1 MAGGHVFITLESMA
15 MVPGVSLQ
23 DERQDGLTSRIDGPL
38 GAVRALDGTCSFL
51 LWAPRAK
58 QVEVVL
64 LSPDRRTIP
73 MQPAARGYFTVT
85 AENIPAGSLYFY
97 RLDGN
102 NERPDPVSRFQP
114 RGVHGPSQV
123 IDTHFDWSD
132 STWRGIPLQKYV
144 LYELH
149 VGTFTPEGTF
159 DAVIP
164 RIAALKEL
172 GVTAIEIMPVAQF
185 PGGRNWGYDGVY
197 QFAVQDTYGGPTG
210 LKRLVNACHQQ
221 GMAVVLDVVYN
232 HFGPEG
238 NYISEFAPY
247 FTPDYHTPW
256 GDALNFDGP
265 HSDDVR
271 RYFFENALQWIN
283 DFHFDA
289 LRLDAVHAVI
299 DPSARNFLEEL
310 GITCRAAAE
319 MRHCAFFLIAESN
332 RNDPRIVSKREV
344 GGRELDAEWND
355 DFHHALHFVL
365 TGEQNGYYEDFSEV
379 GDLARAVRDGFV
391 YTGQFSKFRQKR
403 YGRSSKEIPGER
415 FVVFSQNHDQVG
427 NRMRGDRLSETLPSE
442 QLRLAAGIVL
452 LSPCIPLLF
461 MGEEYGEVAPFQ
473 YFVSHGDAGLI
484 DAVRRGRA
492 AEFEAFRW
500 AGELPDPQDEQTFI
514 RSRLNWDLQKTEK
527 HRQLHSFYKEL
538 LRLRSTIP
546 ALAHLDKNSQE
557 VVCVESSKTILVR
570 RWRGASQVFA
580 AFHFGDGPADISFT
594 VPAGRWRKELDSSD
608 KKWGAEGS
616 GVPDLFVS
624 NGELKLSLGPWAFV
638 VFIQTEAAQV

>member
-1 MAGGHVFITLESMA
+1 MAT
-15 MVPGVSLQ
+15 VPGVSLQ
-23 DERQDGLTSRIDGPL
+23 DERQQGLTSRIDGPL
-38 GAVRALDGTCSFL
+38 GAVRAPDDTCSFL

-58 QVEVVL
+58 TVDLVI
-64 LSPDRRTIP
+64 LSPDQRTIP
-73 MQPAARGYFTVT
+73 MQQGERGYFTAS
-85 AENIPAGSLYFY
+85 AENIPAGTLYLY

-102 NERPDPVSRFQP
+102 KERPDPVSRFQP

-123 IDTHFDWSD
+123 IDTHFDWTD
-132 STWRGIPLQKYV
+132 STWRGIALQKYV

-149 VGTFTPEGTF
+149 VGTFTSEGTF

-185 PGGRNWGYDGVY
+185 PGARNWGYDGVY
-197 QFAVQDTYGGPTG
+197 QFAVQDTYGGPAG
-210 LKRLVNACHQQ
+210 LKRLVNACHYQ

-265 HSDDVR
+265 HSDEVR
-271 RYFFENALQWIN
+271 RYFFENALQWIH

-310 GITCRAAAE
+310 GITCRTAAKQSH
-319 MRHCAFFLIAESN
+319 RPFFLIAESN
-332 RNDPRIVSKREV
+332 RNDPRIVTIREA

-355 DFHHALHFVL
+355 DFHHALHVML
-365 TGEQNGYYEDFSEV
+365 TGEQNGYYEDYSEV
-379 GDLARAVRDGFV
+379 EDLARAVRDGFV

-403 YGRSSKEIPGER
+403 YGRSSKETPGER

-427 NRMRGDRLSETLPSE
+427 NRMRGDRLSETLPAQ

-452 LSPCIPLLF
+452 LSPNIPLLF

-500 AGELPDPQDEQTFI
+500 SGELPDPQDEQTFL
-514 RSRLNWDLQKTEK
+514 RSKLNWNLQQGGK
-527 HRQLHSFYKEL
+527 HRELRNFYKEL
-538 LRLRSTIP
+538 LRLRSTVP
-546 ALAHLDKNSQE
+546 ALAQLDKNSQE
-557 VVCVESSKTILVR
+557 VISIADSKTILVR
-570 RWRGASQVFA
+570 RWRGASRVFA
-580 AFHFGDGPADISFT
+580 AFHFGAGFVNISAT
-594 VPAGRWRKELDSSD
+594 VPAGRWQKELDSAD
-608 KKWGAEGS
+608 KKWGADGS
-616 GVPDLFVS
+616 EAPDVLIS
-624 NGELKLSLGPWAFV
+624 KGELKISLGPWAFFV
-638 VFIQTEAAQV
+638 LIQTEAAE